1 MRADVCGGGRQGVV
15 LQRDER
21 GRSAEVPGHCVQDLH
36 GVLQLQLL
44 VQRHDAGLGPLVLD
58 QDLTEDAVVELQ
70 EPGEHRENRVLSE
83 HCLPKTEASHTK

>member
-1 MRADVCGGGRQGVV
+1 MRQVCAVREGVV

-21 GRSAEVPGHCVQDLH
+21 GRRAEVPGHGVQDLH

-58 QDLTEDAVVELQ
+58 QDPTEDEVVELQ
-70 EPGEHRENRVLSE
+70 EPGEQREKLSVSK
-83 HCLPKTEASHTK
+83 HYGKTEQKI